1 MTEDAAI
8 ANSKPNVRWAHVL
21 ALSCSAV
28 FLAGAAWTCWLI
40 YERPRSIDF
49 LSFWA
54 AGRLAAGGHGAW
66 AYDLNLHQATE
77 RLAVPIGGLLP
88 FAYLPPFLIVVAP
101 FGIAPFRI
109 SFALWVAV
117 TAGAYALVVGRKDG
131 WPFAMSHPSV
141 LSNVMIGQ
149 NGFLTASLFS
159 GGITLLSRRPWLG
172 GAILGLLVIKPQLA
186 LLIPLALIAGRE
198 WKALAGGAMSAS
210 SALLVALALFGWD
223 SYRGFVAALPTLTAA
238 LQQGRWSWS
247 ELASVYAF
255 LRFFDAGERAALAAQ
270 AVVAIFAAVLVCRAW
285 WLKHD
290 ERGPILAAATV
301 LTSPYLFT
309 YDALLLAI
317 PMLWLMNHRRSWRLL
332 ILSWLLCLL
341 PVAYYFDLYPGP
353 NTIPLAAGLLL
364 WALHA
369 TARIPEPHLS
379 KVPA

>member
-1 MTEDAAI
+1 MTKDAGLAI
-8 ANSKPNVRWAHVL
+8 SKPKVRWAYVL

-28 FLAGAAWTCWLI
+28 FLAAGAWTCWLI

-66 AYDLNLHQATE
+66 AYDLNLHLAAE

-88 FAYLPPFLIVVAP
+88 FAYLPPFLIVLAP
-101 FGIAPFRI
+101 FGIVPFWV
-109 SFALWVAV
+109 SFALWVVV
-117 TAGAYALVVGRKDG
+117 TAGAYALVVGRKNG
-131 WPFAMSHPSV
+131 WAFAMSHPSV
-141 LSNVMIGQ
+141 LSNFMIGQ

-159 GGITLLSRRPWLG
+159 GGITLLSKRPWLG

-186 LLIPLALIAGRE
+186 LLIPLAMLAGRE
-198 WKALAGGAMSAS
+198 WKAIVGGAMSAS
-210 SALLVALALFGWD
+210 CALLVALALFGWD
-223 SYRGFVAALPTLTAA
+223 AYRGFAAALSTLTAA
-238 LQQGRWSWS
+238 LQESRWSWS
-247 ELASVYAF
+247 EVASAYAF
-255 LRFFDAGERAALAAQ
+255 LRFFDVGQRAALVAQ
-270 AVVAIFAAVLVCRAW
+270 ALIAILVAGTVCRAW
-285 WLKHD
+285 WLKLD

-317 PMLWLMNHRRSWRLL
+317 PMLWLMNHRRDWWLL
-332 ILSWLLCLL
+332 ILSWFFCFL

-364 WALHA
+364 WALH
-369 TARIPEPHLS
+369 TPARIPRPRVSRL
-379 KVPA
+379 PA